1 MNPFAPIVEIAP
13 PRLLCSC
20 GVAKLLELEGVLLLF
35 SGQQSLYDKRA
46 WITLTG
52 EIYLILIINEIV
64 DQLPIL
70 TITILKFYESIFRG

>member
-20 GVAKLLELEGVLLLF
+20 RFAKLLELEGVLLLF

-46 WITLTG
+46 WITLKG
-52 EIYLILIINEIV
+52 EMYLILIMNEIV
-64 DQLPIL
+64 DQLHSL
-70 TITILKFYESIFRG
+70 LITILKFYESIFRG

>member
-13 PRLLCSC
+13 PRLLHVCSC
-20 GVAKLLELEGVLLLF
+20 RVAKLLELEGVLLLF

-52 EIYLILIINEIV
+52 EMYLILIMNEIV
-64 DQLPIL
+64 DQLPQFINNDIKIL
-70 TITILKFYESIFRG
+70 

>member
-20 GVAKLLELEGVLLLF
+20 RVAKLLELEGVLLLF

-64 DQLPIL
+64 DQLPQFINNDIKIL
-70 TITILKFYESIFRG
+70 